1 MQFHVALVPSDKPLV
16 AKAANLTVANL
27 TLQNYNSQWVA
38 AIGYYGCCCCE
49 KLTFLSLSV
58 TF

>member
-16 AKAANLTVANL
+16 AKAANLAVANL

-38 AIGYYGCCCCE
+38 ALLVITAAVVVKSYH
-49 KLTFLSLSV
+49 F
-58 TF
+58 